1 MRIDDIIRL
10 GEERMTLMQHL
21 KIKHK
26 LFVFILAGVIAS
38 SGLAWLFV
46 QQSHK
51 LYEQI
56 IYREASDKFYLFSER
71 MEEKLR
77 EIDKLSLS
85 IFSDPEVQADLKTM
99 KISPATYEA
108 FEAAN
113 KLKRKLLTYHQSD
126 FSVSSITILD
136 ATGNL
141 LSAGVNAASINDGNK
156 ERFQNLGHV
165 WGGASVWVG
174 GEEQQETFYAV
185 RDIREIAELSL
196 ERLGTLM
203 IGVEAPKVVYA
214 SSQRH
219 GNYDSELMIT
229 SGDRL
234 LFTSNHDLP
243 LPVARRGDSNVVS
256 LNGKSYLAAQFTLAY
271 TGWTFIHFISYDAVF
286 SHVNMMKNV
295 LLGLYVLLA
304 VVLLWLGMRFSLSMT
319 RPLEALTQRISLV
332 EKGNFEIGEPF
343 YPVNRDELSILNRNF
358 DKMTERLDALIKE
371 NYVKQIQL
379 KEAEYEALKAKVN
392 PHFLYNTLDSIHW
405 MAKGYGHGDLAR
417 MVKALGDM
425 LRSTIRQKE
434 FVTLREE
441 LAHLRNYVTI
451 QQFRFEERLSYQM
464 DIPEELLSL
473 HLPWLIL
480 QPVVENCMKYGV
492 DAATG
497 RCEITLTAE
506 LEADRLALIIQD
518 KGPGMANPLDRDES
532 AADEPVSDSTGIGLS
547 NIHDRIQL
555 WFGDTYG
562 IRIEQ
567 GRQRGAVI
575 RIEVPI
581 LPNPPGTK
589 VKGNRRNSD
598 ERL

>member
-1 MRIDDIIRL
+1 M
-10 GEERMTLMQHL
+10 MMMKHL

-26 LFVFILAGVIAS
+26 LFIFILAGVLAS

-56 IYREASDKFYLFSER
+56 IYREASDKFYLYSER

-77 EIDKLSLS
+77 EIDKLSLT

-99 KISPATYEA
+99 KTSPSSYEV
-108 FEAAN
+108 FDAAN

-136 ATGNL
+136 SSGNL
-141 LSAGVNAASINDGNK
+141 LSAGVNAASINEGNK
-156 ERFQNLGHV
+156 ERYRRIANER
-165 WGGASVWVG
+165 GGASVWVG
-174 GEEQQETFYAV
+174 GEEREETFYSV

-214 SSQRH
+214 SSKKH
-219 GNYDSELMIT
+219 GDYDSELMIA

-234 LFTSNHDLP
+234 LFTSNRDLP
-243 LPVARRGDSNVVS
+243 LPVVHKGDSNVVT

-271 TGWTFIHFISYDAVF
+271 TGWTFVHFISYDSVF
-286 SHVNMMKNV
+286 SHVNTMKNV

-304 VVLLWLGMRFSLSMT
+304 VALFWVGMRFSLSMT

-332 EKGNFEIGEPF
+332 EKGNFEIGEPL
-343 YPVNRDELSILNRNF
+343 YPVYRDEFNILNRNF
-358 DKMTERLDALIKE
+358 DKMTARLDALIKE

-405 MAKGYGHGDLAR
+405 MAKGYGHSDLAR

-441 LAHLRNYVTI
+441 LAQLQNYITI
-451 QQFRFEERLSYQM
+451 QQFRFEERLIYAA
-464 DIPEELLSL
+464 DIPEELLNL

-492 DAATG
+492 DAQTG
-497 RCEITLTAE
+497 QCEISLKAE
-506 LEADRLALIIQD
+506 AIADRLVILVQD
-518 KGPGMANPLDRDES
+518 KGPGIPATLEQVESSVDPLS
-532 AADEPVSDSTGIGLS
+532 GSTGIGLS

-555 WFGDTYG
+555 WFGDVYG

-567 GRQRGAVI
+567 GTQQGAII
-575 RIEVPI
+575 RIEVP
-581 LPNPPGTK
+581 LLLNPPGTK
-589 VKGNRRNSD
+589 AKERRRNSHAH
-598 ERL
+598 L